1 MNSAA
6 PPERA
11 KAVVFVP
18 AHPEV
23 LDGREHPAAE
33 VRQRPDGRRELPVFS
48 SLERLVQT
56 LGQYQ
61 PWVALPLEKLQRAA
75 YAAGVDRIPVDPAAS
90 PDAWRWDSEDLDE
103 LRGKLMAAREGVV
116 NGPDAPE
123 RRFPGR
129 PGRPAAGL
137 ADVPH

>member
-1 MNSAA
+1 MNSAT
-6 PPERA
+6 PERA
-11 KAVVFVP
+11 TVMVFVP

-23 LDGREHPAAE
+23 LDGREQPAVE

-56 LGQYQ
+56 LGQFQ
-61 PWVALPLEKLQRAA
+61 PWVALRLEKLQRAA
-75 YAAGVDRIPVDPAAS
+75 YAAGVDRILIDPAAS
-90 PDAWRWDSEDLDE
+90 PDVWRWGSEDLDE

-123 RRFPGR
+123 RR
-129 PGRPAAGL
+129 
-137 ADVPH
+137 